1 MHYSINYNSIDEGL
15 LYERPRRVLP
25 TVLEQSP
32 IRILDKQ
39 WVIPTVIIAVEGMT
53 ASKAV

>member
-1 MHYSINYNSIDEGL
+1 MHYSINYNSIDEV
-15 LYERPRRVLP
+15 YERPRRVLP
-25 TVLEQSP
+25 IVLEQSP